1 MSLINREA
9 LLRKQ
14 RSYYDYNGEKVGVVR
29 VSDIVEAP
37 EIKPEPERRNGIWQ
51 IEFVLPNVPKLW
63 IWTCSEC
70 GYRNHNEYAPR
81 NNFYCPNCGAYMGGE
96 Q

>member
-37 EIKPEPERRNGIWQ
+37 EAERKTGIWQ
-51 IEFVLPNVPKLW
+51 IELVPPNIPKHW
-63 IWTCSEC
+63 IWICSSC
-70 GYRNHNEYAPR
+70 GYKNHNEYAPR
-81 NNFYCPNCGAYMGGE
+81 NHFYRPNCGAYMGNE
-96 Q
+96 L